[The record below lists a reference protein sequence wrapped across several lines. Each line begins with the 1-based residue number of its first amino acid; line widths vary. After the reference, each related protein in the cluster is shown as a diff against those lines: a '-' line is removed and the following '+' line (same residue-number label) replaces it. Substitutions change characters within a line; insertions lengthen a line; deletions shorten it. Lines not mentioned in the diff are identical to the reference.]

1 MQFPSVTKLAGSLSS
16 QKERVVPKIKL
27 KIQSEGDSLDVS
39 ITLGKDS
46 AAVCFP

>member
-16 QKERVVPKIKL
+16 QKERVVPKML
-27 KIQSEGDSLDVS
+27 KIQSEGASLDAS

>member
-1 MQFPSVTKLAGSLSS
+1 MCNS
-16 QKERVVPKIKL
+16 QALQNLWEVRIAKKERVVPKML
-27 KIQSEGDSLDVS
+27 KILSEGASLDAS